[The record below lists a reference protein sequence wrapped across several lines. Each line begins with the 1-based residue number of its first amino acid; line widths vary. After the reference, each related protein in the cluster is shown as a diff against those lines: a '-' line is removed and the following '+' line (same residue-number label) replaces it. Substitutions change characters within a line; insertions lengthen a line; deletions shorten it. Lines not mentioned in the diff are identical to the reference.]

1 MKRCSQ
7 CGRAYSDLVNTC
19 SYCGTPLSGG
29 ATSGPAQKQQPRQTY
44 TPPVRPNTPPVRPST
59 PPVQSYTPPVQS
71 YTPPVRPSTPPVQS
85 NTPPVRPIAP
95 QTTPAAVTENVGKG
109 ILGAFLFSI
118 GGLIVQIILININI
132 IAALAGIVTYLLAIT
147 GYQKFSGIGSGNSKK
162 AVWICIPISLL
173 MIGLGTFMGYG
184 IYAGRIWGIPA
195 SEALSVIQ
203 ADQELMDS
211 VMADFGKTA
220 AFWGVSIVYSLIRSR
235 KKK

>member
-1 MKRCSQ
+1 M
-7 CGRAYSDLVNTC
+7 
-19 SYCGTPLSGG
+19 
-29 ATSGPAQKQQPRQTY
+29 QPY
-44 TPPVRPNTPPVRPST
+44 TPPVQ
-59 PPVQSYTPPVQS
+59 PPVQSYTPPVQ
-71 YTPPVRPSTPPVQS
+71 
-85 NTPPVRPIAP
+85 PIAP
-95 QTTPAAVTENVGKG
+95 QSAPASVTENVGKG
-109 ILGAFLFSI
+109 ILGAFLFAI

-203 ADQELMDS
+203 TDQELMDS
-211 VMADFGKTA
+211 VMADFGKTV
-220 AFWGVSIVYSLIRSR
+220 AFWGVSVVFSLIRSR

>member
-1 MKRCSQ
+1 MKKCSQ

-19 SYCGTPLSGG
+19 SYCGTPLNGG

-44 TPPVRPNTPPVRPST
+44 TPPVRPST
-59 PPVQSYTPPVQS
+59 PPVQPPVQP
-71 YTPPVRPSTPPVQS
+71 YTPPVRPSTPPVQPY
-85 NTPPVRPIAP
+85 TPPVQPIAP
-95 QTTPAAVTENVGKG
+95 QTAPAAVTENVGKG
-109 ILGAFLFSI
+109 ILGAFLFAI
-118 GGLIVQIILININI
+118 GGLIVQIVLININI

-162 AVWICIPISLL
+162 AMWICIPISLL
-173 MIGLGTFMGYG
+173 MIALGTFMGYG

-203 ADQELMDS
+203 TDQELMDS
-211 VMADFGKTA
+211 VMVDFGKTA

>member
-1 MKRCSQ
+1 MKKCSQ

-19 SYCGTPLSGG
+19 SYCGTPLNGG

-44 TPPVRPNTPPVRPST
+44 TPPVRPST
-59 PPVQSYTPPVQS
+59 PPVQPPVQPYTPPVQP
-71 YTPPVRPSTPPVQS
+71 T
-85 NTPPVRPIAP
+85 AP
-95 QTTPAAVTENVGKG
+95 QTAPAAVTENVGKG
-109 ILGAFLFSI
+109 ILGAFLFAI
-118 GGLIVQIILININI
+118 GGLIVQIILINMNI

-195 SEALSVIQ
+195 SEALRVIQ
-203 ADQELMDS
+203 TDQELMDS
-211 VMADFGKTA
+211 VMADFGKTV
-220 AFWGVSIVYSLIRSR
+220 AFWGVSVVFSLIRSR

>member
-1 MKRCSQ
+1 MKKCSQ

-19 SYCGTPLSGG
+19 SYCGMPLNGG

-44 TPPVRPNTPPVRPST
+44 TPPVRPNTPPVQPPVQSNT
-59 PPVQSYTPPVQS
+59 PPVQPPVQSYTPPVQP
-71 YTPPVRPSTPPVQS
+71 T
-85 NTPPVRPIAP
+85 AP
-95 QTTPAAVTENVGKG
+95 QTAPAAVTENVGKG
-109 ILGAFLFSI
+109 ILGAFLFAI

-132 IAALAGIVTYLLAIT
+132 IAALAGIATYLLAIT
-147 GYQKFSGIGSGNSKK
+147 GYQKFSGIGNGDSKK

-195 SEALSVIQ
+195 SEALRMIQ
-203 ADQELMDS
+203 MDQELMDS
-211 VMADFGKTA
+211 VMADFGKTV
-220 AFWGVSIVYSLIRSR
+220 AFWGASVVISLIRSR

>member
-1 MKRCSQ
+1 MKKCSQ

-19 SYCGTPLSGG
+19 SYCGAPLNGG

-44 TPPVRPNTPPVRPST
+44 TPPVRPST
-59 PPVQSYTPPVQS
+59 PPVQPPVQPYTPPVQ
-71 YTPPVRPSTPPVQS
+71 
-85 NTPPVRPIAP
+85 PIAP
-95 QTTPAAVTENVGKG
+95 QTAPAAVTENVGKG
-109 ILGAFLFSI
+109 ILGAFLFAS
-118 GGLIVQIILININI
+118 GGLIVQIILINMNI

-195 SEALSVIQ
+195 SEALRVIQ
-203 ADQELMDS
+203 TDQELMDS
-211 VMADFGKTA
+211 VMVDFGKTA

>member
-1 MKRCSQ
+1 MKRCAK
-7 CGRAYSDLVNTC
+7 CGRAYSDLVTTC
-19 SYCGTPLSGG
+19 SYCGCSLSGNAG
-29 ATSGPAQKQQPRQTY
+29 TKPAPQAPAQP
-44 TPPVRPNTPPVRPST
+44 
-59 PPVQSYTPPVQS
+59 SYTPPTRPTPPPVQPS
-71 YTPPVRPSTPPVQS
+71 YTPPTRPAPPPVQP
-85 NTPPVRPIAP
+85 TYKPTVPPVQPTAP
-95 QTTPAAVTENVGKG
+95 QTAPAAVTENVGKG
-109 ILGAFLFSI
+109 ILGAFLFAI

-147 GYQKFSGIGSGNSKK
+147 GYQKFSGIGSGDSKK
-162 AVWICIPISLL
+162 AMWICIPISLL
-173 MIGLGTFMGYG
+173 MIALGTFMGYG

-203 ADQELMDS
+203 TDQELMDS